1 MIEEVIKQE
10 EKYIFNEFN
19 NKDAYTLGNLIIKKV
34 EDTKLKNVRIRIV
47 IDNDIVF
54 QYIMDG
60 KKGEEWLNRKQNTVE
75 KYQHSSYYVYLQQDK
90 IKDLDVNDPK
100 LAICGGGFPLVIN
113 NTIRGCIIVSG
124 LAHDEDHQLIID
136 CLKEIKDESICE

>member
-10 EKYIFNEFN
+10 EKYIFNNFT

-34 EDTKLKNVRIRIV
+34 EDNKLKNVRIRIV

-60 KKGEEWLNRKQNTVE
+60 KKGEEWLDRKQNTVE
-75 KYQHSSYYVYLQQDK
+75 KYQHSSYYVYLQQDT
-90 IKDLDVNDPK
+90 IKDLDVNDSS

-136 CLKEIKDESICE
+136 CLKEFKDESICE